1 MTIYRGGGGLFLSPC
16 FSLVRGRS
24 VTPPTGVQ
32 CPSIPV
38 ESAGSPTFA
47 RSALVTLNLQ
57 DIEPVAVFG
66 VRQIQPTSSQFK
78 AVMVI
83 DLTQVCCRRI
93 NISCLGCTLNDKYVL
108 ITKFISGMIKTM
120 KYEVYICALDGN
132 GCSGTIFFYQSLCQ

>member
-1 MTIYRGGGGLFLSPC
+1 MGGGLRFLSPC

-66 VRQIQPTSSQFK
+66 VRQTKPTCSQFK

-93 NISCLGCTLNDKYVL
+93 NISCLGCTLSDKYVL

-120 KYEVYICALDGN
+120 KYGVHTYVP
-132 GCSGTIFFYQSLCQ
+132 